1 MPPCELWIQYLGRE
15 HGDPQ
20 PDGHLRP
27 VTTAQAIL
35 DTTEQEA
42 EGPSNPQTQWDL
54 GTRAIVSLPAA
65 TQLHPSQNIL
75 GGAGSDL

>member
-54 GTRAIVSLPAA
+54 GPEPSCPSLQPP
-65 TQLHPSQNIL
+65 QLHPSQNIL